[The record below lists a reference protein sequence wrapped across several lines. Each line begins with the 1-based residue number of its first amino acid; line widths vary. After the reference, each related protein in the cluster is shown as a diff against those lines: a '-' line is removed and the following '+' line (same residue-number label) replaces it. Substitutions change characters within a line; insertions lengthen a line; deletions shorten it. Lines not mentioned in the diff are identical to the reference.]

1 MTGRRCGDRMNPMA
15 RSSPSDDLFNHDE
28 AVSDGPPDAETAVGP
43 SLRGAAKRAV
53 RAVSSRRGASVLDQ
67 ALASSSNLLLAL
79 LVGRH
84 STVQE
89 FGVFALSTGMYW
101 FCLGANRALIG
112 EPGLVARDS
121 DPRRSASARLY
132 VGAGFAVISS
142 AGFWGLAVVFGDP
155 LLILMGV
162 ALVPLL
168 LQDGL
173 RYLFFARAEPRGALA
188 LDAVWL
194 ITQFC
199 AIPVV
204 LAWLDPEGPL
214 VWVGAWTIG
223 ALTSVV
229 VGVLWLR
236 PGWSLS
242 GVRAWMTT
250 TRRLA
255 TGFLSD
261 FLITTGAQQATLL
274 LLPAVSSLGVV
285 AALRTAQVVNGPL
298 NMLMGATA
306 IILLPAVA
314 GRREA
319 KDLTGA
325 LRDARRTAAHLVA
338 ISTAYLVVLSV
349 ALPHW
354 GGSLLGDQW
363 QNSRAVIPII
373 CVHMALMGVLQG
385 PVLTLRGFGLV
396 RSLVLTRL
404 VITPGNLAGPL
415 LGAYFG
421 GAIGMAC
428 GMVMSASAAALAW
441 WLTLGR
447 FARAPRASQ
456 QRASWTWPA
465 GVGDDPVMVTVD
477 SRSTR
482 YRSSPE

>member
-1 MTGRRCGDRMNPMA
+1 MSKPGGASKARRRSVKPVA
-15 RSSPSDDLFNHDE
+15 RSPPAFHLFNHDE
-28 AVSDGPPDAETAVGP
+28 AVSDGSPDAETAVGL
-43 SLRGAAKRAV
+43 SLPGAAKRAV
-53 RAVSSRRGASVLDQ
+53 RAVSSRRGASVIDQ
-67 ALASSSNLLLAL
+67 TLSSSSNLLLAL

-89 FGVFALSTGMYW
+89 FGLFALSTSMYW
-101 FCLGANRALIG
+101 FCLGAGRALIG
-112 EPGLVARDS
+112 EPGFVTRDS

-155 LLILMGV
+155 LFILMGV

-173 RYLFFARAEPRGALA
+173 RYLFFARAEPWGALA

-194 ITQFC
+194 TMQIF

-214 VWVGAWTIG
+214 VWVAAWTIG

-229 VGVLWLR
+229 VGLLWLR
-236 PGWSLS
+236 PGCSPS
-242 GVRAWMTT
+242 GVRAWMTR

-255 TGFLSD
+255 AGFLSD
-261 FLITTGAQQATLL
+261 FVITTGAQQATLM

-298 NMLMGATA
+298 NVLMGATA
-306 IILLPAVA
+306 IIVLPAVA
-314 GRREA
+314 RRRDA
-319 KDLTGA
+319 NDLSGA
-325 LRDARRTAAHLVA
+325 LRDARRAATHLVA
-338 ISTAYLVVLSV
+338 ISAAYLVVLSL

-354 GGSLLGDQW
+354 GPSLLGDQW
-363 QNSRAVIPII
+363 QNSRAVIPVI

-385 PVLTLRGFGLV
+385 PVLTLRGFGRV
-396 RSLVLTRL
+396 RSLLLTRL
-404 VITPGNLAGPL
+404 VITPGNMAGPL

-428 GMVMSASAAALAW
+428 GMVMSASTAALVW
-441 WLTLGR
+441 WLTLCR
-447 FARAPRASQ
+447 FSRAS
-456 QRASWTWPA
+456 RACPSGERHGRGLPA
-465 GVGDDPVMVTVD
+465 SATI
-477 SRSTR
+477 R
-482 YRSSPE
+482 

>member
-1 MTGRRCGDRMNPMA
+1 VSKPGGASKARRRSVKPVA
-15 RSSPSDDLFNHDE
+15 RSPPAFHLFNHDE
-28 AVSDGPPDAETAVGP
+28 AVSDGPPDAETAVGL
-43 SLRGAAKRAV
+43 SLPGAAKRAV
-53 RAVSSRRGASVLDQ
+53 RAVSSRRGASVIDQ
-67 ALASSSNLLLAL
+67 TLSSSSNLLLAL

-89 FGVFALSTGMYW
+89 FGLFALSTSMYW
-101 FCLGANRALIG
+101 FCLGAGRALIG
-112 EPGLVARDS
+112 EPGFVTRDS

-155 LLILMGV
+155 LFILMGV

-173 RYLFFARAEPRGALA
+173 RYLFFARAEPWGALA

-194 ITQFC
+194 TMQIF

-214 VWVGAWTIG
+214 VWVAAWTIG

-229 VGVLWLR
+229 VGLLWLR
-236 PGWSLS
+236 PGCSPS
-242 GVRAWMTT
+242 GVRAWTT
-250 TRRLA
+250 RTRRLA
-255 TGFLSD
+255 AGFLSD
-261 FLITTGAQQATLL
+261 FVITTGAQQATLM

-298 NMLMGATA
+298 NVLMGATA
-306 IILLPAVA
+306 IIVLPAVA
-314 GRREA
+314 RRRDA
-319 KDLTGA
+319 NDLTGA
-325 LRDARRTAAHLVA
+325 LRDARRAAVHLVA
-338 ISTAYLVVLSV
+338 ISAAYLVVLSL

-354 GGSLLGDQW
+354 GPSLLGDQW
-363 QNSRAVIPII
+363 QNSRAVIPVI

-385 PVLTLRGFGLV
+385 PVLTLRGFGRV

-404 VITPGNLAGPL
+404 VITPGNMAGPL

-428 GMVMSASAAALAW
+428 GMVMSASTAALVW
-441 WLTLGR
+441 WLTLCR
-447 FARAPRASQ
+447 FSRATRACPSGEPHGHGLP
-456 QRASWTWPA
+456 ASATI
-465 GVGDDPVMVTVD
+465 
-477 SRSTR
+477 R
-482 YRSSPE
+482 